1 MFEIGDCVVFSLDR
15 ARGIV
20 MEMNDNVYHVVW
32 EDFFASWEKG
42 ELLSKVSLSLD
53 DAKWRE

>member
-1 MFEIGDCVVFSLDR
+1 
-15 ARGIV
+15 